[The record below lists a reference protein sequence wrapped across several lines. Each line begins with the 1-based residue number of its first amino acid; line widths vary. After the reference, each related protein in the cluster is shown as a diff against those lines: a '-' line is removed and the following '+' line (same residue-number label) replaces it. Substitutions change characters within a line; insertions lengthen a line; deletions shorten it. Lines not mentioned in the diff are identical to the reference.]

1 MERSLPTNIRDPPSL
16 INVNEI
22 RAGWV
27 AFVLSFTCFSI
38 AVVSYNVVPFADT
51 TTLDTT
57 RTNSSQILRLLETGL
72 SKPSQHL
79 IRLTEFREDTILL
92 EPRLQVFLLFLD
104 SRLRSFAQEHVFDRI
119 HKQSQVYHIFLLI
132 DFSDLNW
139 LSVFMDL
146 HGPYETEYKNN
157 FLFFTSTGRG
167 RDPWHR
173 LNEQTYDG
181 VRLPGARMYWPQIQN
196 TSLEM
201 DFQNDGD
208 DFYRQ
213 SSGDYGSGKPRPMHR
228 RDGDRFANAKHIHG
242 GHLNGLHLR
251 RLE

>member
-1 MERSLPTNIRDPPSL
+1 MLFYRCGILQRSALCRYHNTRYNKDQFKPNFALVGNWFEQAVAASYPANRVPGRYHSPRTP
-16 INVNEI
+16 V
-22 RAGWV
+22 AGVSAVPGQQV
-27 AFVLSFTCFSI
+27 AFVRPGTCLR
-38 AVVSYNVVPFADT
+38 PDT
-51 TTLDTT
+51 QT
-57 RTNSSQILRLLETGL
+57 
-72 SKPSQHL
+72 KP
-79 IRLTEFREDTILL
+79 
-92 EPRLQVFLLFLD
+92 
-104 SRLRSFAQEHVFDRI
+104 
-119 HKQSQVYHIFLLI
+119 
-132 DFSDLNW
+132 
-139 LSVFMDL
+139 VFMDL